1 MDTHAHLNF
10 KAYEADRAE
19 VIQRCLAKPMAVINV
34 GTQFKTSQ
42 EAVELTRQHDNFYA
56 AVGLHPIHVFDE
68 SFNPGKYQALVN
80 DKVVAVGE
88 AGFDFWH
95 FKHLKE
101 PYKIILLH
109 GWGGSK
115 EERFFIWLEQE
126 LTALG
131 HKVIR
136 FDFPNTDNPNQKKW
150 LQKLEQEAGYIN
162 GKTLFVGFSLGG
174 VTALRFLEELDE
186 DVKVGG
192 VYLLGTPTADLG
204 YNELKD
210 FFKTDLNWGKLKTAC
225 NSYYIYN
232 STNDEIVSPDHGQ
245 KLARELDSEVTVV
258 EGAWHFNVEK
268 LPQLLDDIKQNIKN
282 LNESLPTIE
291 EVIKRQKEVFEAH
304 IDLALKNN
312 LPLILHGRNGLA
324 ERNVYLEMLDILKA
338 KGADRA
344 VFHFFGGD
352 LATAKT
358 LVQAGYFIGTDG
370 PLTFDKKS
378 EELQAIIRDI
388 PLDKVLIETD
398 SPYLAPE
405 PFRGQRNEPVYVEQ
419 VAKKIAD
426 LKNLTL
432 EEIIEQIWQNA
443 KNLFKLKG

>member
-1 MDTHAHLNF
+1 MN
-10 KAYEADRAE
+10 R
-19 VIQRCLAKPMAVINV
+19 
-34 GTQFKTSQ
+34 
-42 EAVELTRQHDNFYA
+42 
-56 AVGLHPIHVFDE
+56 
-68 SFNPGKYQALVN
+68 
-80 DKVVAVGE
+80 
-88 AGFDFWH
+88 
-95 FKHLKE
+95 
-101 PYKIILLH
+101 
-109 GWGGSK
+109 
-115 EERFFIWLEQE
+115 
-126 LTALG
+126 
-131 HKVIR
+131 
-136 FDFPNTDNPNQKKW
+136 
-150 LQKLEQEAGYIN
+150 
-162 GKTLFVGFSLGG
+162 
-174 VTALRFLEELDE
+174 
-186 DVKVGG
+186 
-192 VYLLGTPTADLG
+192 
-204 YNELKD
+204 
-210 FFKTDLNWGKLKTAC
+210 
-225 NSYYIYN
+225 
-232 STNDEIVSPDHGQ
+232 
-245 KLARELDSEVTVV
+245 RE
-258 EGAWHFNVEK
+258 
-268 LPQLLDDIKQNIKN
+268 QNIKN
-282 LNESLPTIE
+282 LNGILPTIE